1 MVNPRA
7 WFAEAVVEVAETP
20 SKKGALPKGF

>member
-1 MVNPRA
+1 MRESE
-7 WFAEAVVEVAETP
+7 EAAVEEVAEVA

>member
-1 MVNPRA
+1 MQESE
-7 WFAEAVVEVAETP
+7 EAAVEEVAEVA